1 VTRRIARFLIGFVG
15 AVAGWVIGTNL
26 VGVASAA
33 LLVNPSSTGY
43 GVAIIAGT
51 VVGGALGAKIA
62 LRYIAPHKANADR
75 AAALPADAANV

>member
-1 VTRRIARFLIGFVG
+1 VD
-15 AVAGWVIGTNL
+15 
-26 VGVASAA
+26 
-33 LLVNPSSTGY
+33 PSSTGY